1 MAPETDT
8 KPDIEV
14 SPEINMESEEKV
26 EINNNDKINTF
37 VTIIITVLKK
47 LAQIFLNKFKNK
59 GE

>member
-1 MAPETDT
+1 MAPETDM

-14 SPEINMESEEKV
+14 SPEINVESEEKV